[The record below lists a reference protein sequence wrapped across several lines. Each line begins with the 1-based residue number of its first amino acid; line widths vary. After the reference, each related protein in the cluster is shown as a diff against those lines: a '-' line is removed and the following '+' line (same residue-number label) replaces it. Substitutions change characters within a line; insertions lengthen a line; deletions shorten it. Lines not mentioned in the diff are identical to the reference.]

1 MTVVDT
7 NGNPLETYDLASGRI
22 VESVETVHHDA
33 TAAVAEQS
41 HYETVAEYPNGGK
54 DVKLVV
60 DVAGVQARDAYDEE
74 QPLYTY
80 TPYTAEELS
89 QIEAAKSAPTDAQ
102 RLAAVEAALLEL
114 VLGGVS
120 GG

>member
-1 MTVVDT
+1 MIVFDT
-7 NGNPLETYDLASGRI
+7 HGNPIETYDLTAGHI
-22 VESVETVHHDA
+22 VESTKTIHHDA
-33 TAAVAEQS
+33 VAAVAEQS

-80 TPYTAEELS
+80 IPYTAEELA
-89 QIEAAKSAPTDAQ
+89 QIEGTKSAPTDAQ